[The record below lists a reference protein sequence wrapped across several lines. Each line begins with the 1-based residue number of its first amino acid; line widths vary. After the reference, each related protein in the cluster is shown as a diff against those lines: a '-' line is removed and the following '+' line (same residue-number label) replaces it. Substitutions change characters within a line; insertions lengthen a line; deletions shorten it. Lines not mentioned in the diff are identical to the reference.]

1 MKKTLVALAALAVVS
16 AASAQSSVTLFG
28 VVDATVAWGS
38 GDVSDKTQ
46 LTNSGYNS
54 SRLGFR
60 GVEDLGGGLKAS
72 FHLEAGVN
80 NDDGTGSATNVNN
93 QAVAAFNPVTGA
105 NAPVRAGTQGLTFNR
120 KSVVSILGGFGEFRL
135 GRDYT
140 PQFWNMT
147 VYDPFG
153 TNGVGSTRAL
163 SGAGGITTVR
173 ASNSLAY
180 LSPSF
185 AGVTVWAQGYLGE
198 NASSAAS
205 QAGDGGAIRVAFDKG
220 PMSVALAYSKTTTG
234 PSTDIQSA
242 NIGGSYKFGVAQVM
256 GMYSK
261 DKNTVAPDVTGYTLG
276 ALVAMGPGTIR
287 VALSNNDNGTAKTDQ
302 FALGYVYDM
311 SKRTS
316 VYATV
321 ATVKNSGGASAALNG
336 SVTTVN
342 GTSNGVDLGV
352 KHSF

>member
-80 NDDGTGSATNVNN
+80 NDNGSGSNTNTNN
-93 QAVAAFNPVTGA
+93 QATGST
-105 NAPVRAGTQGLTFNR
+105 GGGGLTFNR
-120 KSVVSILGGFGEFRL
+120 KSVVSLLGGFGEFRL

-198 NASSAAS
+198 NASNAAS
-205 QAGDGGAIRVAFDKG
+205 KAGDGGAIRVAFDKG
-220 PMSVALAYSKTTTG
+220 PMSVALAYSTTTTG

-261 DKNTVAPDVTGYTLG
+261 DTNTVAPDVTGYTLG